1 VGVIAQEAE
10 TVAPDVVSTNTDF
23 IPCIYAKADSTSYD
37 ARAKQLTVVMPKAHG
52 VVVGDVVKFA
62 GAKQIFTKTV
72 VAAPDANTFVVGDVP
87 AAEPNVFVI
96 GKQVSDFHVVN
107 YQDLFATGLAAI
119 QELTKQNQ
127 ALQDQNAALLRRV
140 EALEAKLGQ

>member
-1 VGVIAQEAE
+1 
-10 TVAPDVVSTNTDF
+10 VA
-23 IPCIYAKADSTSYD
+23 
-37 ARAKQLTVVMPKAHG
+37 
-52 VVVGDVVKFA
+52 
-62 GAKQIFTKTV
+62 
-72 VAAPDANTFVVGDVP
+72 DANTFVVGDVP

-96 GKQVSDFHVVN
+96 GKQVHDFRTVN